1 LPTLAKTTRNGHE
14 QPARYAEF
22 RVITR
27 TFFPGCAVLTMV
39 LAGAFAGATPT
50 NATQAGA
57 ARADAT
63 PADTAALWQSL
74 VASGVRAAS
83 ARDFAGSEELLLKAL
98 RVAGTFPP
106 GDPRTGTT
114 SNTLGLVYKEE
125 KKYSEAEKT
134 FGQALGIL
142 QKAYGPDSL
151 DVGNV
156 NFNIASVL
164 LSEGRYEESL
174 PYIEKSRTV
183 YDRILGPESLKSA
196 STLCMVGVAY
206 RNLKK
211 FDEAEAPLKQCAD
224 MREASG
230 GMQNADL
237 ADALYNLA
245 LVYEHQGKYALAD
258 PRLKLA
264 EKIRELTYG
273 VTSPEFA
280 EALEAHAALL
290 KLMGRDQEA
299 KRDEAM
305 AAAVRGGGRSQGNK
319 AK

>member
-1 LPTLAKTTRNGHE
+1 
-14 QPARYAEF
+14 
-22 RVITR
+22 
-27 TFFPGCAVLTMV
+27 MV
-39 LAGAFAGATPT
+39 LASVLFGAIQAKEAQTKT
-50 NATQAGA
+50 TQAA
-57 ARADAT
+57 KT
-63 PADTAALWQSL
+63 VVEPEVMWQSL
-74 VASGVRAAS
+74 VAGGLQAAS
-83 ARDFAGSEELLLKAL
+83 VKDFRSAEELMLNALKLTA
-98 RVAGTFPP
+98 TFPP

-114 SNTLGLVYKEE
+114 YNTLGLVYREE
-125 KKYSEAEKT
+125 KKYGEAEKA

-151 DVGNV
+151 DAGNV
-156 NFNIASVL
+156 NFNVASAL
-164 LSEGRYEESL
+164 LAEGHYEEAL
-174 PYIEKSRTV
+174 PYIEKSQTV
-183 YDRILGPESLKSA
+183 YNRILGPESLKST

-211 FDEAEAPLKQCAD
+211 FNEAETPLKQCAD

-230 GMQNADL
+230 GMENADL

-299 KRDEAM
+299 KRDETM
-305 AAAVRGGGRSQGNK
+305 AAAVRSRGNK
-319 AK
+319 TK

>member
-1 LPTLAKTTRNGHE
+1 M
-14 QPARYAEF
+14 
-22 RVITR
+22 
-27 TFFPGCAVLTMV
+27 MV
-39 LAGAFAGATPT
+39 LATALGGTAQTK
-50 NATQAGA
+50 ATQAPK
-57 ARADAT
+57 T
-63 PADTAALWQSL
+63 VVEPTALWQSL
-74 VASGVRAAS
+74 VAGGIQAAG
-83 ARDFAGSEELLLKAL
+83 AKDFASSEELLLNAL
-98 RVAGTFPP
+98 KVTATFPS

-114 SNTLGLVYKEE
+114 FNTLGLVYREE
-125 KKYSEAEKT
+125 KKYAESEKAFT
-134 FGQALGIL
+134 QAMGIL

-164 LSEGRYEESL
+164 MVEGHYEEAL
-174 PYIEKSRTV
+174 PHIEKSRIV
-183 YDRILGPESLKSA
+183 YDKILGPESLKSA
-196 STLCMVGVAY
+196 STLCMVGEAY

-211 FDEAEAPLKQCAD
+211 FNEAEAPLKRCAD

-230 GMQNADL
+230 GVENADL

-264 EKIRELTYG
+264 EKIRELTFG

-280 EALEAHAALL
+280 EVLEAHAALL

-299 KRDEAM
+299 QRDEAM
-305 AAAVRGGGRSQGNK
+305 AMAVRNHGSK